1 MFMLRSIKEFF
12 EISFPTR
19 KCKNRNENFTIFA
32 RYIYNKFYKKKKTN
46 KLVAKIQNINI
57 NSTREVYLSRYIL

>member
-19 KCKNRNENFTIFA
+19 KCKNRNENFA

>member
-19 KCKNRNENFTIFA
+19 VENVKIEMKILVDISISFI
-32 RYIYNKFYKKKKTN
+32 KKKKKTN

>member
-19 KCKNRNENFTIFA
+19 KCKNRNENFT
-32 RYIYNKFYKKKKTN
+32 RYIYNNFIKKKTN